1 MTTKYPTLFFAGL
14 LLCLTA
20 CKKNDNIINA
30 QLVGKWN
37 VNKIVIH
44 IVSSASSLG
53 AVHDTTYSGSAFN
66 ASDYMQFNSNYTA
79 SLSTSGDFSYSG
91 KATFTDG
98 AGNPGIGGNTYI
110 YSVSG
115 NLITLKSTL
124 LVPGANNFVD
134 EPLIDT
140 IVALDANTLILKNSM
155 SYTDITLT
163 TETYYTRAN

>member
-79 SLSTSGDFSYSG
+79 SLSTS
-91 KATFTDG
+91 
-98 AGNPGIGGNTYI
+98 I
-110 YSVSG
+110 
-115 NLITLKSTL
+115 
-124 LVPGANNFVD
+124 LVTPEKQHSLMAPVTRELEAIRIF
-134 EPLIDT
+134 
-140 IVALDANTLILKNSM
+140 IVCPAI
-155 SYTDITLT
+155 
-163 TETYYTRAN
+163 